1 MHLPG
6 KCVPAARNPAIRR
19 RSSGGL
25 SVWAPNLRDA
35 ALDRTAAASE
45 TRQASFRTL
54 TVWSANGAASAARPS
69 LRGLGWILILG
80 KYLRVGSPRVG
91 HLTQTKFTQTPF
103 ETRFFRRYLA
113 GQFRGDQFVQ
123 GPKLVYRHRFEIMTF
138 HIRNSVDSSLSQR
151 GIGQLRNATPAAIA

>member
-54 TVWSANGAASAARPS
+54 TVWSANGAVS
-69 LRGLGWILILG
+69 
-80 KYLRVGSPRVG
+80 RVPPKSPRVG
-91 HLTQTKFTQTPF
+91 LDSDTWEIPEGRVTARGPSYPDQVHANAVRDALFPKIS
-103 ETRFFRRYLA
+103 A

-151 GIGQLRNATPAAIA
+151 GIGQLRNATPAAI